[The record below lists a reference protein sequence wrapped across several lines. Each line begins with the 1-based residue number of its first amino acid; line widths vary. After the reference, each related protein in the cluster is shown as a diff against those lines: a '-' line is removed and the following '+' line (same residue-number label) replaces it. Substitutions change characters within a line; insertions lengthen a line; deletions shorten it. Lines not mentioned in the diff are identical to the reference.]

1 MCFYTNAI
9 CVWNKNS
16 SFFPVVD
23 LLFWFVVCFGLL
35 LFMWQPKMFPRT
47 RTDLGLLGCIN
58 LFFSLQQNE
67 WECPGSYHLI
77 ILIRTRSKKMSKV
90 TMHFTVTSHAM
101 QCHRVCL
108 LCCSR
113 TWRLKMVS
121 SEKSFY
127 QLTHMPLLVN
137 TIIKHGGKF

>member
-1 MCFYTNAI
+1 MLAI
-9 CVWNKNS
+9 IWTLCVYLEMQYVWNKFS

-47 RTDLGLLGCIN
+47 RTDLGLLSCIN

-108 LCCSR
+108 LCCSGHED
-113 TWRLKMVS
+113 WRWFRRKKVFIS
-121 SEKSFY
+121 
-127 QLTHMPLLVN
+127 
-137 TIIKHGGKF
+137 